1 MSREDPTAAG
11 RRGCGKRKQFL
22 LGRLSPPCGFSSL
35 PHSSC
40 PVCSVSVSSASAC
53 LSASPVPGRLS
64 LTLRSG
70 AKRSQELEERGGVS
84 GKSGHTLPAC
94 AQSLHHVQLFALL
107 RTRAHE
113 ATLSVGFSRQEH
125 WSGVPCPPPED
136 LPDPG
141 IEPLSLTC
149 PALAGRCFTTST
161 TWEAHS
167 VPNRSQFIK
176 GAGGTLG
183 RD

>member
-125 WSGVPCPPPED
+125 WSGLPRFLPWD
-136 LPDPG
+136 LLHPG
-141 IEPLSLTC
+141 IKPATPVSSYIADRFFTTEPLGK
-149 PALAGRCFTTST
+149 PIVYWR
-161 TWEAHS
+161 
-167 VPNRSQFIK
+167 
-176 GAGGTLG
+176 
-183 RD
+183 